1 MSVPAPDVRR
11 LPPETFRELAGM
23 CEALGIPLRTW
34 GRVSWLRVYI
44 EARAVAEVLE
54 TVGCTRDQA
63 ADLVGVEAG
72 TSDQRFTRAT
82 RHAYD
87 PSRGGLV
94 QTDKLSV
101 PAPVGFP
108 DREEHDAA

>member
-1 MSVPAPDVRR
+1 
-11 LPPETFRELAGM
+11 M

-44 EARAVAEVLE
+44 EARAVAEVVE
-54 TVGCTRDQA
+54 IVGCNRDQA
-63 ADLVGVEAG
+63 AAQVGVEAG

-87 PSRGGLV
+87 PSRGALT

-101 PAPVGFP
+101 PDSAGVP
-108 DREEHDAA
+108 DLGEYDAA